1 MLCIKKIKYKNIL
14 SSGNQFIEIDLDSY
28 RTTLSRG
35 INGSG
40 KCVGINTKIRL
51 RNKKTGDIIE
61 TTIGE
66 FYEIQKEQDN

>member
-1 MLCIKKIKYKNIL
+1 MLCIQKIRYKNIL
-14 SSGNQFIEIDLDSY
+14 SSGNQFIEIDLEKY
-28 RTTLSRG
+28 RTTIVRG

-51 RNKKTGDIIE
+51 RNKKTGEIIE

-66 FYEIQKEQDN
+66 FYEIEKKQDN